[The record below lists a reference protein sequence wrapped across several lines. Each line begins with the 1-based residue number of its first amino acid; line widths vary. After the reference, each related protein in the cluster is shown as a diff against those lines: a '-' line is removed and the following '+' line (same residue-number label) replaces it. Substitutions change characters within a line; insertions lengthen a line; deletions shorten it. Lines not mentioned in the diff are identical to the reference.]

1 MTATYAARL
10 CERSLSRLLLV
21 DMQERLMAV
30 MRPEDRAEVEQ
41 NSGRLLAAAHQL
53 GVPVEV
59 TLQYPKG
66 LGPTVA
72 PLAEHL
78 QDSDGQTEKTSFS
91 CCAVDTLNARLT
103 GGDIVICGTETHIC
117 VLQTALE
124 LLANGEQVFV
134 VEDAVCSRDPRH
146 KANAL
151 ARLRQ
156 AGAVITNHESV
167 LFEWL
172 RDAAD
177 PQFRAVSRLIR

>member
-1 MTATYAARL
+1 MTPPIAVRL
-10 CERSLSRLLLV
+10 CERSLSRLLLI
-21 DMQERLMAV
+21 DLQERLLAV
-30 MRPEDRAEVEQ
+30 MRPEDRAEVER
-41 NSGRLLAAAHQL
+41 NTGRLLAAARL
-53 GVPVEV
+53 LDVPVEL

-72 PLAEHL
+72 ALSE
-78 QDSDGQTEKTSFS
+78 QIESTDGQTEKTSFS
-91 CCAVDTLNARLT
+91 CCAAGTLNARLS
-103 GGDIVICGTETHIC
+103 GGDIVICGAETHIC

-124 LLANGEQVFV
+124 LLASGEQVFV

-151 ARLRQ
+151 ERLRN

-167 LFEWL
+167 VFEWL

-177 PQFRAVSRLIR
+177 PKFREVSRLIR